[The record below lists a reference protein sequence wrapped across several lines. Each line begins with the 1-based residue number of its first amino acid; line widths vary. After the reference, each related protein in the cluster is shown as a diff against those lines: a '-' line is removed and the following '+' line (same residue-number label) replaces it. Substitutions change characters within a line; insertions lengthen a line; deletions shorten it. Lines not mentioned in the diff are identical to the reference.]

1 MNKQDMLKIQTC
13 ALKVNIHCEGCAHK
27 IKKTLQ
33 KVEGVYKVIMDGEQ
47 GKVTVSGNVD
57 PMLLIN
63 KLEKGGKHAELWGPQ
78 KGSFPMVKNM
88 QFENL
93 KDVKGQKGGG
103 QIPKQ
108 IQMQMQ
114 QMQMNQKKGGEE
126 KFTGKDQKSVKF
138 KLPEESDDEF
148 DEDDDDFDDE
158 FDEDDDEFD
167 EGFAAHK
174 APSKGAPVGHGA
186 PAKKAAEKGDFK
198 VKNGGGKD
206 GGKGK
211 KGGGIDVFLKGILGK
226 ATAGKKD
233 GGGKNGKKGEKNKKE
248 EGKKSSKKGGVD
260 GGGNGKG
267 AAKNGGGK
275 GKDGW
280 SKKGGEDF
288 DGGPKVESKQHGFN
302 EMSGS
307 HKGGGGGGRNMDF
320 MGQMGG
326 FPAVQGM
333 PAMNGVGRGQGMGG
347 QGNPYNPQYMAHMM
361 MMNQQ
366 RENGH
371 GSYNPNPMMNQQRE
385 NGYGAYNPMPYPR
398 PHPGMGYGPPPQA
411 AGYGPPPPGN
421 DQFTHMF
428 SDENTDS
435 CSIM

>member
-1 MNKQDMLKIQTC
+1 M
-13 ALKVNIHCEGCAHK
+13 
-27 IKKTLQ
+27 
-33 KVEGVYKVIMDGEQ
+33 
-47 GKVTVSGNVD
+47 TVSGNVD
-57 PMLLIN
+57 PLLLIN
-63 KLEKGGKHAELWGPQ
+63 KLEKGGKRAELWGPQ
-78 KGSFPMVKNM
+78 KGAFPNLNNNQFKNM
-88 QFENL
+88 QFDNL
-93 KDVKGQKGGG
+93 KDVKAQKGGG
-103 QIPKQ
+103 GGQVPKQ
-108 IQMQMQ
+108 IQQMQMQ
-114 QMQMNQKKGGEE
+114 LNQKKGGEE
-126 KFTGKDQKSVKF
+126 KFMGKDQKTVKF
-138 KLPEESDDEF
+138 KLDE
-148 DEDDDDFDDE
+148 DFDDE

-167 EGFAAHK
+167 EEDDDDDEFDEVFK
-174 APSKGAPVGHGA
+174 APSKGGHVGHGA
-186 PAKKAAEKGDFK
+186 PAKKEAAKGDFK

-226 ATAGKKD
+226 ASSGKKD

-248 EGKKSSKKGGVD
+248 DGKEGSKKHGGDGKD

-280 SKKGGEDF
+280 SKKGGDVF
-288 DGGPKVESKQHGFN
+288 DEGPKMESKQHGFN
-302 EMSGS
+302 EMNGN

-326 FPAVQGM
+326 FPAVNGL
-333 PAMNGVGRGQGMGG
+333 PAMNGGGRGQGMGG

-371 GSYNPNPMMNQQRE
+371 GSYNPNPNLNPMMMNPQRE
-385 NGYGAYNPMPYPR
+385 NGYGAYNQMPYAR